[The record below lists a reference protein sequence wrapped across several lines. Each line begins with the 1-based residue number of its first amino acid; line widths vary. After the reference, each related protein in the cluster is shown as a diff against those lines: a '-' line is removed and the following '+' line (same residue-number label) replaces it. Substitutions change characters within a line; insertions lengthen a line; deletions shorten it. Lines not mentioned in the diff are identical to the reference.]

1 DPAATFA
8 QRAGEELVHRQ
19 GMQILHCP
27 ILLTMSAD
35 RPDAASTE
43 WDAATYHR
51 IATPQFTWGQKVL
64 DRLGLRGDETA
75 IDAGCG
81 SGRLTALLVERL
93 PHGRVIAVD
102 RSENM
107 LQAARAYLEPRFG
120 ERVSFLRSDLEA
132 LPLDAVAD
140 LIFSTATLHWIP
152 DHPRLF
158 RSLYRAL
165 KPGGRLVAQCGGGL
179 NLAHL
184 LGRAAALMA
193 TAPYA
198 PFFAGWIDLWE
209 FADADT
215 TAARLRTAGFIDVE
229 TSLEPAPT
237 VLPGAA
243 DYRTFLSTVIL
254 RLHLE
259 RLRDV
264 TLRAAF
270 LDTLTA
276 QAAQDDPP
284 FSLDYW
290 RLNLRGS
297 RPPTC
302 GTA

>member
-1 DPAATFA
+1 
-8 QRAGEELVHRQ
+8 
-19 GMQILHCP
+19 
-27 ILLTMSAD
+27 MSAD
-35 RPDAASTE
+35 RADAASTE

-64 DRLGLRGDETA
+64 ERLELRSDETA

-120 ERVSFLRSDLEA
+120 ERVSFLRSALEA

-140 LIFSTATLHWIP
+140 LIVSTATLHWIP
-152 DHPRLF
+152 DHPTLF

-165 KPGGRLVAQCGGGL
+165 KPGGRLVAQCGGGP
-179 NLAHL
+179 NLAHVL
-184 LGRAAALMA
+184 SRTATLMA
-193 TAPYA
+193 TAPYDQ
-198 PFFAGWIDLWE
+198 FFAGWISPWE
-209 FADADT
+209 FADAAT
-215 TAARLRTAGFIDVE
+215 TAERLRTAGFIDVE
-229 TSLEPAPT
+229 ASLEPAPT
-237 VLPGAA
+237 VLPGAD
-243 DYRTFLSTVIL
+243 DYRAFVRTAIL

-259 RLRDV
+259 RLPDEQ
-264 TLRAAF
+264 LRATF

-276 QAAQDDPP
+276 QAAHDNPP

-290 RLNLRGS
+290 RLNLRGT
-297 RPPTC
+297 RPP
-302 GTA
+302 G

>member
-1 DPAATFA
+1 
-8 QRAGEELVHRQ
+8 
-19 GMQILHCP
+19 MN
-27 ILLTMSAD
+27 AD
-35 RPDAASTE
+35 RADAASTE
-43 WDAATYHR
+43 WDATTYHH

-64 DRLGLRGDETA
+64 DRLALRGDETA

-120 ERVSFLRSDLEA
+120 ERVSFLRSALEA
-132 LPLDAVAD
+132 RPLDAVAD
-140 LIFSTATLHWIP
+140 LIVSTATLHWIP
-152 DHPRLF
+152 DHPTLF

-165 KPGGRLVAQCGGGL
+165 KPGGRLVAQCGGGP

-184 LGRAAALMA
+184 LSRAATLMA
-193 TAPYA
+193 TAPYDQ
-198 PFFAGWIDLWE
+198 FLAGWSGPWE
-209 FADADT
+209 FADAAT
-215 TAARLRTAGFIDVE
+215 TAERLRTAGFTDVE

-237 VLPGAA
+237 LLPGAD
-243 DYRTFLSTVIL
+243 DYRAFLRTAIF

-259 RLRDV
+259 RLPDEQ
-264 TLRAAF
+264 LRATF

-290 RLNLRGS
+290 RLNLRGT
-297 RPPTC
+297 RPPD
-302 GTA
+302 APALP

>member
-1 DPAATFA
+1 M
-8 QRAGEELVHRQ
+8 R
-19 GMQILHCP
+19 ILHCP
-27 ILLTMSAD
+27 VLLAMSAD
-35 RPDAASTE
+35 RADAASTE
-43 WDAATYHR
+43 WDATTYHR

-64 DRLGLRGDETA
+64 ERLALRGDETA

-81 SGRLTALLVERL
+81 SGRLTALLLERL

-132 LPLDAVAD
+132 LLLDAVAD

-152 DHPRLF
+152 DHPTLF

-165 KPGGRLVAQCGGGL
+165 KPGGRLVAQCGGGP

-184 LGRAAALMA
+184 LSHAATLMA
-193 TAPYA
+193 TAPYDQ
-198 PFFAGWIDLWE
+198 FFADWSGPWE
-209 FADADT
+209 FADAAT
-215 TAARLRTAGFIDVE
+215 TAERLRTAGFIDVE

-237 VLPGAA
+237 LLPGAD
-243 DYRTFLSTVIL
+243 DYRAFLTTAIF

-259 RLRDV
+259 RLPDEQ
-264 TLRAAF
+264 LRATF
-270 LDTLTA
+270 LDTLTT
-276 QAAQDDPP
+276 QAAHDDPP

-290 RLNLRGS
+290 RLNLRGT
-297 RPPTC
+297 RPPV
-302 GTA
+302 

>member
-1 DPAATFA
+1 
-8 QRAGEELVHRQ
+8 
-19 GMQILHCP
+19 
-27 ILLTMSAD
+27 MSAD
-35 RPDAASTE
+35 RADAASTE
-43 WDAATYHR
+43 WDATTYHR
-51 IATPQFTWGQKVL
+51 IATPQFSWGQKVL
-64 DRLGLRGDETA
+64 ERLTLRGDETA

-107 LQAARAYLEPRFG
+107 LQMARAYLEPRFG
-120 ERVSFLRSDLEA
+120 ERVSFLRSALEA

-140 LIFSTATLHWIP
+140 LIVSTATLHWIP
-152 DHPRLF
+152 DHPTLF

-165 KPGGRLVAQCGGGL
+165 KPDGRLVAQCGGGP

-184 LGRAAALMA
+184 LSRAATLMA

-198 PFFAGWIDLWE
+198 PFFAGWSGPWE
-209 FADADT
+209 FADAAT
-215 TAARLRTAGFIDVE
+215 TAERLRTAGFIDVE

-237 VLPGAA
+237 VLPGTD
-243 DYRTFLSTVIL
+243 DYRTFLRTVIL

-259 RLRDV
+259 RLPDE

-276 QAAQDDPP
+276 QATHDDPP

-290 RLNLRGS
+290 RLNLRGA
-297 RPPTC
+297 RPPARSTPP
-302 GTA
+302 